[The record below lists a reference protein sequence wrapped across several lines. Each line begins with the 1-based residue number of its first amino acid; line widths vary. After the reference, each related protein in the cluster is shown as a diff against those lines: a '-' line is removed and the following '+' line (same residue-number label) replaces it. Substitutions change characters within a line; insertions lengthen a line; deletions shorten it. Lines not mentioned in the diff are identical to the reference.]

1 VGSVSR
7 ILRLGAKELWSLWRD
22 PVMLVLVLWTFSAA
36 VYVAA
41 TAQPDT
47 LSRASLAIVDE
58 DWSPLSLRLRTAF
71 APPQFAPPPLLPVT
85 SIDPALDA
93 GRYTFV
99 LVIPAGFQR
108 RVLTGRPAALQL
120 NVDATRVGQAFTG
133 SSYIVQ
139 IAQEE
144 VTEFLHGFRAQT
156 FQPVELVL
164 RTRFNPVLSHRW
176 FGGVMELA
184 NNVTM
189 LAVVLAG
196 AALIRERE
204 HGTIEHLLVMPV
216 APVEIL
222 LAKVAASS
230 LVVLAATLFSLAFV
244 VRGALGTPLAGSPA
258 LFLAGTALHL
268 FATTSLGVLMATVAR
283 TMPQF
288 GLLVVLVLLPL
299 QMLSGANTPRD
310 SIPAGVREAMLLAP
324 TTHYVELAQ
333 AVLFRGAGIDVVW
346 RPLLATAAIGT
357 VLFGAALV
365 RFRHTMSDGG
375 GSM

>member
-1 VGSVSR
+1 MGTLAR
-7 ILRLGAKELWSLWRD
+7 ILRLGIKELWSLWRD
-22 PVMLVLVLWTFSAA
+22 PVLLALVLWRFSAA
-36 VYVAA
+36 VYLAA

-58 DWSPLSLRLRTAF
+58 DQSPLSLRLRAAL

-85 SIDPALDA
+85 AIDPALDA
-93 GRYTFV
+93 GRHTFV

-108 RVLTGRPAALQL
+108 RVLAGRQPALQL

-139 IAQEE
+139 IAQAE
-144 VTEFLHGFRAQT
+144 VAEFTQGFRRESAP
-156 FQPVELVL
+156 PVDLAL

-204 HGTIEHLLVMPV
+204 HGTVEHLLVMPV
-216 APVEIL
+216 APAEIL
-222 LAKVAASS
+222 LAKVVASS
-230 LVVLAATLFSLAFV
+230 LVVLAATLLSLAFV
-244 VRGALGTPLAGSPA
+244 VRGALGIPLAGSAA

-283 TMPQF
+283 TMPRF

-299 QMLSGANTPRD
+299 QMLSGANTPRE
-310 SIPAGVREAMLLAP
+310 SIPSGVREAMLLAP
-324 TTHYVELAQ
+324 TTHYIELAQ
-333 AVLFRGAGIDVVW
+333 AVLFRGAGIGVAW
-346 RPLLATAAIGT
+346 RPLLASAVIGA
-357 VLFGAALV
+357 VLFAVALA
-365 RFRHTMSDGG
+365 RFRRGMADSGG
-375 GSM
+375 QM